1 MARLYVVD
9 RYNRYQEKQI
19 VSLKKFDDITPIEL
33 GNLVTELFPDG
44 VSDQGNYYFLSNVPY
59 IDPTINIDWSFEFYR
74 CAKYPT
80 KPSRWQSLY
89 AWQSL
94 NEAIA
99 FRNSN
104 GGPDNPIYELDVD
117 LSRCHIADMH
127 LLDNPDSALVH
138 TYRAELYWQ
147 GQTMPTH
154 IVPDWSTKWEVL
166 VPLPITLGKQIS

>member
-1 MARLYVVD
+1 MTKLYIVD

-19 VSLKKFDDITPIEL
+19 VSLKKFNDIIPIEL
-33 GNLVTELFPDG
+33 GHLVMELFPDG

-74 CAKYPT
+74 RAKHPT
-80 KPSRWQSLY
+80 KPSRWQSLF

-99 FRNSN
+99 FRKSN
-104 GGPDNPIYELDVD
+104 GNPDNHIYEFDTD
-117 LSRCHIADMH
+117 LSKCHIGDMR

-147 GQTMPTH
+147 GQTMPNH
-154 IVPDWSTKWEVL
+154 IVPGWLTNWEAL
-166 VPLPITLGKQIS
+166 VPLPITIGKQIS